1 MGSSETPSR
10 KRRIAVWTLLVVA
23 TLLALVAV
31 LFLLMVFPAIRRSRQ
46 EALAE

>member
-1 MGSSETPSR
+1 MLLSDGDFSVFL
-10 KRRIAVWTLLVVA
+10 RRPISA